1 MDDLLLDRREMLELV
16 ARAASIPAAS
26 AFFSAWL
33 KAVPA
38 HTAHGGSDAPPMP
51 DLLKNYQPTFFS
63 AEDFQALEAFTE
75 ILIPRD
81 EDPGARDAHCAHF
94 IDFVLQ
100 NSGEVPTTQAA
111 WRKAMSAIK
120 STGFYTADAQKRVEL
135 VGEMARPEMDHDSK
149 HPAYFAYRMI
159 KRQTV
164 FAFYTSRTGM
174 IDVLNYKG
182 NSYNPTFPACTHP
195 EHQIV

>member
-1 MDDLLLDRREMLELV
+1 MDDVLFDRREMLDLV
-16 ARAASIPAAS
+16 RRAAAIPAAG

-33 KAVPA
+33 KAMPLHVS
-38 HTAHGGSDAPPMP
+38 HGGSDAPPEP
-51 DLLKNYQPTFFS
+51 GFLRNYQPTFFS
-63 AEDFQALEAFTE
+63 AKDFEALQAFTE
-75 ILIPRD
+75 ILIPSD
-81 EDPGARDAHCAHF
+81 EDPGSREAYCAHF

-100 NSGEVPTTQAA
+100 ASAEVPNTQAA

-120 STGFYTADAQKRVEL
+120 STGFHTADARRRSDL
-135 VGEMARPEMDHDSK
+135 VSEMARPEIDHDSQ

-174 IDVLNYKG
+174 IEVLQYKG
-182 NSYNPTFPACTHP
+182 NSYNAAFPACTHR
-195 EHQIV
+195 EHQVV